1 MKKGLSKA
9 FYSFLCVVLLG
20 VTALSFPTPV
30 KGETLGSLKEKLA
43 KKESE
48 YKNNKTQRELTDK
61 EIEKVKTEIGSI
73 SAQIEDN
80 RNTIVKLDEE
90 IIKLNEEIIKKE
102 QEIKDVVKFYQISS
116 GTSTYLEYIF
126 GASDFTDLIYRMAIS
141 EQLVDYNNKLVDQYN
156 KMVDDSKKKQEELR
170 NQEKEL
176 QDRQQEL
183 ETKLSSLGKKLS
195 EFVKLGMDIEEEIKA
210 QKEAIKLYEEQYKCK
225 DDEEISV
232 CTTKQLPADTSFWRP
247 LKVGVRTDEYGYR
260 TYKLNGRWVSDFH
273 TGIDIS
279 VYDNG
284 SVPVYASAAGVVIY
298 IVKKSSCGGNQI
310 YLHHNINGKTYTTVY
325 MHLRQTLVEVGDV
338 VTKDTQIAIMGG
350 NPSKEYWD
358 KCSTGSHLHF
368 AVSTGLYFKDYS
380 SWSSYVAH
388 TINPRSIVNFPSGGT
403 TFYDRTTKY

>member
-80 RNTIVKLDEE
+80 RNTIAKLDEE

-141 EQLVDYNNKLVDQYN
+141 EQLVDYNDKLVDQYN

-358 KCSTGSHLHF
+358 KCSTGAHLHF
-368 AVSTGLYFKDYS
+368 MVANGLYLKDYN
-380 SWSSYVAH
+380 SYSTLVSK
-388 TINPRSIVNFPSGGT
+388 TMNPRSIVNFPAGGQY
-403 TFYDRTTKY
+403 FYNRTTQY